1 MEAYLGENTK
11 KLGFGLMRLP
21 KNGEEFDLPQ
31 ICDMVDAF
39 LGAGF
44 TYFDTAFVYNGS
56 EEVTRKALVER
67 HPRESYTLAT
77 KLAAWNNCKTREE
90 AFAQFTTSLARTGAG
105 YFDYYLLHKLG

>member
-1 MEAYLGENTK
+1 MENYLGKDTK

-31 ICDMVDAF
+31 ICDMVDKF
-39 LGAGF
+39 LEAGF

-67 HPRESYTLAT
+67 HPRKSYTLAT
-77 KLAAWNNCKTREE
+77 KLAA
-90 AFAQFTTSLARTGAG
+90 
-105 YFDYYLLHKLG
+105 